1 MQLQQLSVMW
11 RNRGARLA
19 GGFLLLTVQ
28 VSLCISSSTA
38 SVCHHHLQGLVFLL
52 LSASSHRTT
61 GGGVASKDTISLLT
75 SVM

>member
-28 VSLCISSSTA
+28 VSLCSEVDSTSAPPQRQYVIIICGSRRLTVIAVCLLTQA
-38 SVCHHHLQGLVFLL
+38 SPQKTQLVF
-52 LSASSHRTT
+52 
-61 GGGVASKDTISLLT
+61 
-75 SVM
+75 